1 MWPLDHSGIPGCRAR
16 RKGNSN
22 SNSKINSLIT
32 DYPEKAG
39 LHGSL
44 LVAVGFLVAR

>member
-1 MWPLDHSGIPGCRAR
+1 MSR
-16 RKGNSN
+16 RCKGN

-44 LVAVGFLVAR
+44 LVAVGILVAR